1 MLLEIYRKGWRG
13 ARRESKY
20 RDKVAR
26 ERYKIYIRKNC
37 GYIHGKVSRRSNRV
51 AWWRFAHCW
60 LRGILRGLSPTG
72 VLARPP
78 SVNAQTL
85 VSLAFSL
92 QRKPTF
98 VHRTAIY
105 PSIPFFRISL
115 YSNLLV
121 SIDPLCFPAFQ
132 SFNVSFKCFTET
144 ENSLKINRVR
154 EKGRNRFFAN
164 WNFSCFLPSSFLPN
178 AFQRVSLTC
187 RMLSFSSSSPTFHL
201 IQNSSINRSM
211 IYHVYREHRSIRTRF
226 PHPQAEIDCS

>member
-72 VLARPP
+72 VLATGLPPLTRRLSFLLHFPFNENLRSFIEPLFIRPFRFFEFP
-78 SVNAQTL
+78 FTRIYSFRSTPF
-85 VSLAFSL
+85 VS
-92 QRKPTF
+92 P
-98 VHRTAIY
+98 
-105 PSIPFFRISL
+105 P
-115 YSNLLV
+115 
-121 SIDPLCFPAFQ
+121 

-164 WNFSCFLPSSFLPN
+164 
-178 AFQRVSLTC
+178 
-187 RMLSFSSSSPTFHL
+187 
-201 IQNSSINRSM
+201 
-211 IYHVYREHRSIRTRF
+211 
-226 PHPQAEIDCS
+226 